1 MTVSEAIVN
10 ADRLYPNTF
19 TDEEKIGW
27 LKKMDEKIQ
36 KELFSLYEN
45 DENHLL
51 PDYASLEEDVP
62 LLIES
67 PYDLL
72 YLYELEFQ
80 MAYYNRDTDVYKR
93 AEIFYNNLY
102 RAYELYYHKNHKL
115 IGAKRFVF

>member
-10 ADRLYPNTF
+10 ADRLYPNPF

-36 KELFSLYEN
+36 KELFALYE
-45 DENHLL
+45 DGKNHPL
-51 PDYASLEEDVP
+51 PDYTSMEADIP

-80 MAYYNRDTDVYKR
+80 MAYACRDTDVYKR

-102 RAYELYYHKNHKL
+102 RAYELHFHRTHKP
-115 IGAKRFVF
+115 ISAKHFVF

>member
-1 MTVSEAIVN
+1 MTVSEAIIS

-27 LKKMDEKIQ
+27 LKKLDEKIQ
-36 KELFSLYEN
+36 KELFALYE
-45 DENHLL
+45 DGEHHPL

-80 MAYYNRDTDVYKR
+80 MAYACRDTDVYER
-93 AEIFYNNLY
+93 TEIFYHNLY
-102 RAYELYYHKNHKL
+102 RAYELYYHRTHQP

>member
-27 LKKMDEKIQ
+27 LKKLDEKIQ
-36 KELFSLYEN
+36 KELFSHYEN
-45 DENHLL
+45 HENLPL

-80 MAYYNRDTDVYKR
+80 MAYYNRDTDIYKR
-93 AEIFYNNLY
+93 AEVFYQNLY
-102 RAYELYYHKNHKL
+102 QAYERHYHRTHKP